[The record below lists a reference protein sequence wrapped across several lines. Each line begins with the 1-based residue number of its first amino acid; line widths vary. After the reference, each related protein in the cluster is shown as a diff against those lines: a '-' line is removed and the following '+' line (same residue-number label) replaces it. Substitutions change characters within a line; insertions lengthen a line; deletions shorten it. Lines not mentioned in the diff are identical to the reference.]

1 MTKENSN
8 TQLIVNEKKEGI
20 DTIIKFD
27 GTAESVYEAMDTI
40 AKAYPQTF
48 TNKNDAFAKYV
59 KSKELGIG
67 FLTGAEHMHSIQGK
81 TGVDIHIVR
90 AKLLA
95 SNSIT
100 WELVKNY
107 EQVPIYISL
116 DGATF
121 DYIPLDHEVIP
132 KGLSKEEAI
141 KLHEEIK
148 ARGNTSLRL
157 NGYDFVCEYKFTRLK
172 KLANGEYGKITAI
185 GKFSWN
191 DALHAKL
198 PLDKNGD
205 FNQNSAWYKYRK
217 LMVDTRAFT
226 FGARAIADDLLM
238 GMMEYTELLDTNNI
252 NYDVNSDGSVKD
264 ISDYQQ
270 Q

>member
-8 TQLIVNEKKEGI
+8 NQLVVTEKKEGI
-20 DTIIKFD
+20 DSIINFN
-27 GTAESVYEAMDTI
+27 GNATSIYEAMDTI
-40 AKAYPQTF
+40 AKAYPTTF
-48 TNKNDAFAKYV
+48 TNKNDAFAKFV

-81 TGVDIHIVR
+81 TGVDIHIIR
-90 AKLLA
+90 AMLL
-95 SNSIT
+95 SSKSIS

-107 EQVPIYISL
+107 QQVPIYKAI
-116 DGATF
+116 DGSEY
-121 DYIPLDHEVIP
+121 DYIPNGYELIP
-132 KGLSKEEAI
+132 KGITKEEGIKLNNEITNRGNIAI
-141 KLHEEIK
+141 KL
-148 ARGNTSLRL
+148 T
-157 NGYDFVCEYKFTRLK
+157 GYDFVTEYKFSRIKQLVNNDYVT
-172 KLANGEYGKITAI
+172 ITAI

-191 DALHAKL
+191 EALHAKL

-238 GMMEYTELLDTNNI
+238 GMREYTELLDINNI
-252 NYDVNSDGSVKD
+252 NYNVDIEGNVKD
-264 ISDYQQ
+264 ISDLQQ
-270 Q
+270 